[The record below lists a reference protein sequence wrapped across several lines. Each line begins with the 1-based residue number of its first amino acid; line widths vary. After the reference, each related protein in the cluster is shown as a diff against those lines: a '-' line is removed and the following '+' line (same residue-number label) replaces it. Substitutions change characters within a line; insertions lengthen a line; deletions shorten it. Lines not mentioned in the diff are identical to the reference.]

1 MLCFTPFCDSLE
13 KLHDRD
19 SDFLI
24 GAAYCLLPEP
34 ISTTEWHFFHATRKW
49 KRKESVLKNAPTSTP
64 ADYNLCSLY
73 FPVNF
78 YCLMLAP
85 AERNTW
91 AQSLRSPTSSFPFW
105 SNKDYMGRHANIQKK
120 ARFFGFKQS
129 REQVWIFT
137 GDTLSHGHAKYP
149 KYLPECLKIKEHN
162 DK

>member
-91 AQSLRSPTSSFPFW
+91 AQSLRSPTSPFPFW

-120 ARFFGFKQS
+120 STVFLVLNRAGS
-129 REQVWIFT
+129 RCEFSQVIPCHMAMLNIQNIFQ
-137 GDTLSHGHAKYP
+137 
-149 KYLPECLKIKEHN
+149 N
-162 DK
+162 V